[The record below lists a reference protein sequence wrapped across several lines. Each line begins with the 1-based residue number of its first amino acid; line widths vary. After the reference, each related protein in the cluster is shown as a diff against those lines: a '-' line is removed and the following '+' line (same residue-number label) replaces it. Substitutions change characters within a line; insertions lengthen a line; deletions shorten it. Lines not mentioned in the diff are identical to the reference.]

1 MPTMMSDQQ
10 SSSGTVDTVEFAAHL
25 ARLLYNDA
33 TLDDCTEAQKAA
45 WLNTATALMTIYDV
59 RPRGVAQRQPE
70 PAMWVCL
77 VTPKGEHEEPH
88 IRAWTTSAERAKR
101 FAQLEGLEMRPLYA
115 SPVPSTPDAA
125 AQAAPLPDRERM
137 AEILYTAAHKG
148 LRNCWKWSDAELD
161 HEHPTSRGYW
171 YKIADGTLSALSST
185 HQSSPA
191 ATTGNI
197 PSGPRPP
204 ASAAMGHSAG
214 DDARCEVCDW
224 PLADSRA
231 KGCVPGDC
239 SYRPDDPAEQ
249 ERIRRRR
256 AQISSTEGK

>member
-1 MPTMMSDQQ
+1 MMSDQQ

-33 TLDDCTEAQKAA
+33 TLDDCTEAQTAA

-115 SPVPSTPDAA
+115 SPVPST
-125 AQAAPLPDRERM
+125 
-137 AEILYTAAHKG
+137 
-148 LRNCWKWSDAELD
+148 
-161 HEHPTSRGYW
+161 
-171 YKIADGTLSALSST
+171 AL
-185 HQSSPA
+185 
-191 ATTGNI
+191 G
-197 PSGPRPP
+197 G
-204 ASAAMGHSAG
+204 
-214 DDARCEVCDW
+214 E
-224 PLADSRA
+224 A
-231 KGCVPGDC
+231 K
-239 SYRPDDPAEQ
+239 
-249 ERIRRRR
+249 
-256 AQISSTEGK
+256 